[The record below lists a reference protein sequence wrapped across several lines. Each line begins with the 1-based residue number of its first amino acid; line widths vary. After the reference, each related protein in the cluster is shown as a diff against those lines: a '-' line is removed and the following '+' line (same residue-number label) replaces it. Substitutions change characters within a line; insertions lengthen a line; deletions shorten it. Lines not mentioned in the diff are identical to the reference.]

1 MQRFLVT
8 ESPALGAVITLS
20 ADESHHLATVL
31 RMKEGE
37 EIVVVDGRGGVAKA
51 SVLTASPKGTRVKI
65 LERMEAGPAPKVTVA
80 FGLPKP
86 PALEFI
92 LRRCAEVGVET
103 LQPLTTDRSQRFN
116 SWNSGRWEKILRE
129 VAKQCETPFFP
140 KLAEPIALADW
151 YASRPAGRQL
161 AVCDDTDRSGKGIA
175 GIRPEPCDLL
185 IGAEGGFSEAELS
198 DLSSRGALSI
208 GLGKLRLRTETAALV
223 GLVFL
228 KRALGEM

>member
-1 MQRFLVT
+1 MNRFLVT
-8 ESPALGAVITLS
+8 ERLAPGATLTLS
-20 ADESHHLATVL
+20 SDESRHLATVL
-31 RMKEGE
+31 RMEAGE
-37 EIVVVDGRGGVAKA
+37 TVLVADGKGGVAKA
-51 SVLTASPKGTRVKI
+51 TILTASPKGTRVKVTE
-65 LERMEAGPAPKVTVA
+65 LVPAGPPPKVTVA

-92 LRRCAEVGVET
+92 LRRCAEVGVEA

-129 VAKQCETPFFP
+129 VAKQCEAPFFP
-140 KLAEPIALADW
+140 SLGEPMSLSDW

-161 AVCDDTDRSGKGIA
+161 AVCDDTDRTGKGLA
-175 GIRPEPCDLL
+175 AVKAQACDLL
-185 IGAEGGFSEAELS
+185 IGAEGGWSEKELL
-198 DLSSRGALSI
+198 DLSGRGALSI
-208 GLGKLRLRTETAALV
+208 GLGTLRLRTETAALV